1 MEKGNK
7 KLNTLIILVLSLLMV
22 LILTRGIS
30 AYLSQQNIALT
41 NKVSE
46 LVSTNQWIKY
56 QISDKMSLDK
66 IEVAA
71 KERLGMI
78 EVTND
83 NIKYIKINM
92 VDIALG
98 QRINKEDWMTLLKN
112 NVEDI
117 FNGTKNK

>member
-7 KLNTLIILVLSLLMV
+7 KLNTLIIVVLSLLMV

-56 QISDKMSLDK
+56 QINDKILLDK

-92 VDIALG
+92 ADIALG
-98 QRINKEDWMTLLKN
+98 QGTNKEDWMTLLRN

>member
-1 MEKGNK
+1 MGKGNK
-7 KLNTLIILVLSLLMV
+7 NLNILIIVVLSLLMV
-22 LILTRGIS
+22 LILTRGIA

-56 QISDKMSLDK
+56 QISDKISLDK

-78 EVTND
+78 EVAND

-92 VDIALG
+92 ADIALG
-98 QRINKEDWMTLLKN
+98 QGTKKEDWITLLRN
-112 NVEDI
+112 NIEDI